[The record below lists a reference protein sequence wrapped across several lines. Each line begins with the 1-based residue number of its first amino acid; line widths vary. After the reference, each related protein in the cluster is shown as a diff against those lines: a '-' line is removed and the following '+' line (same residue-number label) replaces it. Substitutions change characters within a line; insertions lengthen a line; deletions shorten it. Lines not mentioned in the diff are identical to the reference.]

1 MLIQNFGVT
10 NQEHYGML
18 WYFWSGQ
25 FNKCLENL
33 ENLKSGDE
41 TLHLMLD
48 IVHQASKILNTFLT
62 LRKKIA
68 LNSRATSFH
77 RVVESE
83 KLAPRISN

>member
-1 MLIQNFGVT
+1 MVCCGISRVVNLISV
-10 NQEHYGML
+10 
-18 WYFWSGQ
+18 WKIW
-25 FNKCLENL
+25 KIW
-33 ENLKSGDE
+33 KSGDE

-48 IVHQASKILNTFLT
+48 IVHEASKILNTFLT

>member
-1 MLIQNFGVT
+1 MVCCGISGVVNLISV
-10 NQEHYGML
+10 
-18 WYFWSGQ
+18 WKIW
-25 FNKCLENL
+25 
-33 ENLKSGDE
+33 KSGDE

-83 KLAPRISN
+83 KLAPRISNW